1 MKMKKGFTLLELL
14 IVIGILAIL
23 ATVVALV
30 LNPAELL
37 GQARDSQRLS
47 DLRTINSAIG
57 LWVASASSTTI
68 GSDAQTCTKGT
79 TIFTGNT
86 GTCLENAT
94 TTINGEG
101 WVKGINFTFIPGGSP
116 LSRLPLDPTNTLG
129 ATGNHYEFKVVTGG
143 TYELNANMESDK
155 YKRNGAADVESNIK
169 DGGSNNDVYEIGTEP
184 GLDLI

>member
-1 MKMKKGFTLLELL
+1 MSKRKGFTLLELL

-37 GQARDSQRLS
+37 RQARDSQRLS

-57 LWVASASSTTI
+57 LWVASASSTTMT
-68 GSDAQTCTKGT
+68 SANNCTSGT
-79 TIFTGNT
+79 TGYGPTAT
-86 GTCLENAT
+86 TCVANAT
-94 TTINGEG
+94 TTIAGSG
-101 WVKGINFTFIPGGSP
+101 WININFTNIPGGSP
-116 LSRLPLDPTNTLG
+116 LSRLPLDPSNNTTN
-129 ATGNHYEFKVVTGG
+129 YYQFKNNTTDL

-155 YKRNGAADVESNIK
+155 YKSGGAANVELDTK
-169 DGGSNNDVYEIGTEP
+169 DGGDNPNVYEIGTEP

>member
-1 MKMKKGFTLLELL
+1 MRKGFTLLELL

-37 GQARDSQRLS
+37 RQARDSQRLS

-68 GSDAQTCTKGT
+68 AADSYTCTAGT
-79 TIFTGNT
+79 AGFDA
-86 GTCLENAT
+86 GTCVTNAT
-94 TTINGEG
+94 TTIDGNG
-101 WVKGINFTFIPGGSP
+101 WIKGINFTYIPGGSP
-116 LSRLPLDPTNTLG
+116 LSRLPLDPSNTSG
-129 ATGNHYEFKVVTGG
+129 ATGLHYEFSVVTGG

-155 YKRNGAADVESNIK
+155 YKSTGAADVESNAK
-169 DGGSNNDVYEIGTEP
+169 DGGDSSSIYEIGTDP
-184 GLDLI
+184 DLNLI